1 MELNKKNNQK
11 NKSERL
17 YKFNKKH
24 VFLTLKMSKFLPE
37 PMKFYYFS
45 ILIKFIPLFC
55 ITHDININ
63 SEKKGISFLLRK
75 FSLVQ
80 ILNTDNKPYLYIGII
95 ILVFLISIIS
105 LIIFL
110 YLCNIITFNGN
121 LFHLHQFKLRIT
133 SYFLF
138 FVFYLFCQYEYS
150 IYVEFIFNS
159 DFRKDNKII
168 YIIILCIIFINFIFT
183 AYVTI
188 LLSTVLVHEPLFIGN
203 HSPIV
208 NSINNTEK
216 IILFFSFSQPILQ
229 LEFHLKLK
237 YIVTIKSIY
246 RGLYVLYYIKTHFD
260 YNIYYYKFKYS
271 MMFKILQSI
280 CFSSCIIEF
289 IFFYDYKNDY
299 LFLVKDK
306 SILIIK
312 LFLEISMGLIL
323 SKLYYF
329 FDNKKIKKAVLEFNY
344 LNPNS
349 FNNLIIKFFNM
360 LYYQEQPMVI
370 KDILMDLNL
379 NFLKNVHN
387 PKCKETHSLS
397 QFEDSDDNKC
407 YYCHIYNY
415 HEFTQQMNNFLS
427 LIQKKNKIEKNV
439 FENNFPMLFKYFK
452 KQIKLYIDNNNY
464 NHKHAI
470 KSLFVLITF
479 YYTFGRNYYKC
490 LFILEKIQRSGHLKK
505 SFFGNFQLEFL
516 KNKLINQYKNKL
528 MNMEGKIL
536 KITLNEKDKKHN
548 ENILKSNFNYKC
560 IDRITYLE
568 KKFKKFLNYYLDIMN
583 IFYDE
588 YVSTKKLKKIT
599 SKFYIS
605 YHKILDKINQ
615 FLGKTKLNM
624 LYTTDKIDIFF
635 NYFNGKIPKE
645 IKNSIQNFF
654 SEQLSSLIESSKD
667 YYIIILFVQ
676 FTRNNISFK
685 IKYASDD
692 LIYKLKYNNTEFKN
706 LEIKDLFAKTFFKS
720 YKYTFSK
727 ILANGNDYLNMNNF
741 CLIDKNQYVILY
753 DIIATPIYRKN
764 GIDFF
769 IKLTE
774 SKEQL
779 LINKN
784 PKKKNNNF
792 KENKNYCGSCFLFTN
807 KSGKIIN
814 LSRGFEDFFFLN
826 SEVLLRYNINIMD
839 LFRLE
844 KLDNEGSNFEKSL
857 IKVYENIN
865 DIYMREV
872 GQLGE
877 DPFSKVILQINDIKN
892 NINQTGTNFNVSV
905 NYERKSL
912 SKDAI
917 KKKEYYLFSITV
929 KYDDSKILFEN
940 SEIFLSQTPTTRK
953 NDEKNSYLN
962 VVNNMNTFV
971 KSSFFVNN
979 NLNNNVNHSEK
990 IFNINRFSSIIIKKF
1005 YRYEPTS
1012 YKKFMINFNNNNN
1025 ENNNN
1030 NDNDNSNNKNN
1041 DMKLQRISSKYY
1053 ESNNINNTFILNN
1066 PEEINLNHNEKNHTF
1081 ERLKLQKPVQN
1092 FFRNY
1097 FTSLISLVFFISLIV
1112 IFSIKLDK
1120 IKSIHSFYLASN
1132 YLVILEQTVS
1142 QILFKILCIQ
1152 IQINNFQP
1160 DKILGYD
1167 NSIDF
1172 HKKALNERLEDFLY
1186 FNIKFNKFFVP
1197 HSVNYEM
1204 NEYQY
1209 LQRKNYSVPDID
1221 GNKTF
1226 ELNENILNNFQVLIT
1241 YILKRPSPVI
1251 FYNNSEYFYTEKEIE
1266 QSGLSNIDYLTVAS
1280 AFTKTIGS
1288 YINFFNYMFT
1298 EFINLTREIIF
1309 NQVDKQY
1316 IISLINIGVTI
1327 CFSFYILFEFIYF
1340 YLKTKLIFAK
1350 YFYVHTQL
1358 RFFNNYLYHKS
1369 KLILNFIENYS
1380 INQGIIKYL
1389 QKIDIIDDNEDN
1401 KLLKII
1407 SSDLIYDL
1415 NVIKIK
1421 PFSVN
1426 NYNIE
1431 NRNLFTNSI
1440 VFSENDNYT
1449 VRGTNNP
1456 DKTNLSTISNNP
1468 LFNTSVNNINVNNL
1482 NLLNLNNNKMLTII
1496 AEKSGR
1502 GENPNKNFIKN
1513 TFLKIQSNQPNSKKI
1528 TFNSNKDISYIN
1540 NINSSNISNNN
1551 NTNSLFLHSP
1561 KNNINLNILNNN
1573 NNNTNF
1579 SSYGNNYINQTNTSA
1594 NTMNSLNTN
1603 NTNTNPKINVSYSL
1617 PKYNFSTNNNN
1628 ATNNNNNTINSNNT
1642 NNTTINNNNID
1653 SNNNNNSNNLRFTN
1667 SISKRSNM
1675 KLIVNKNKS
1684 LKKHKNTTLNTKK
1697 TKEEEEKILF
1707 NQNGK
1712 KLLKKSF
1719 LYINFFLEL
1728 TICLIIFILI
1738 SIVQIL
1744 NSYKNTEML
1753 RDIISTRDYIFA
1765 QFNFITELLIIYEMS
1780 ILNNKEITIEYNIK
1794 NGKSCEQLD
1803 DSYTNRNVFN
1813 DLKFCYNY
1821 IDIVMNEIVG
1831 GKINKNLKTTRKFYF
1846 NIISENFCDYFA
1858 HFVEDN
1864 LDNEYLPKFS
1874 YLSDLNYEYVF
1885 KGCNMSNNINDK
1897 GFKVALES
1905 ISQNI
1910 FIYYN
1915 EFINDENKTSER
1927 NYLRLNNYYIYSI
1940 QIEISKIIRKVAM
1953 GFYIAFN
1960 VDFGNIKNILIR
1972 NEVFLFIAELFIM
1985 IITIILYLKII
1996 RDFLLDLTKI
2006 QFFSECVLNTLL
2018 FVQK

>member
-1 MELNKKNNQK
+1 MELNKKNIQK
-11 NKSERL
+11 NKYEKL
-17 YKFNKKH
+17 HKFNKKH

-45 ILIKFIPLFC
+45 ILIKFLPFFC

-63 SEKKGISFLLRK
+63 SEKKGISYFIRK
-75 FSLVQ
+75 LTLVQ

-95 ILVFLISIIS
+95 LLVFLISFLS
-105 LIIFL
+105 LFLFL
-110 YLCNIITFNGN
+110 YLCNIITYNGN
-121 LFHLHQFKLRIT
+121 LFHLHQFKLRII
-133 SYFLF
+133 SYLLF
-138 FVFYLFCQYEYS
+138 FGFYLFCQYEYS
-150 IYVEFIFNS
+150 IYIEFIFNS
-159 DFRKDNKII
+159 DFRKKNKII
-168 YIIILCIIFINFIFT
+168 YFIVLCIIFINFIYT
-183 AYVTI
+183 VYVTI

-216 IILFFSFSQPILQ
+216 IILFFSLSQPILQ

-237 YIVTIKSIY
+237 YIITIKSIY
-246 RGLYVLYYIKTHFD
+246 RALYVFHYIKTHFD

-271 MMFKILQSI
+271 LIFKILQSI

-289 IFFYDYKNDY
+289 FFFYDYKNDF

-306 SILIIK
+306 SILVIK
-312 LFLEISMGLIL
+312 LFLELSIGLIL
-323 SKLYYF
+323 SKLYYY

-360 LYYQEQPMVI
+360 LYYQEQPIVI
-370 KDILMDLNL
+370 KDILMELNINL
-379 NFLKNVHN
+379 LKNVHN
-387 PKCKETHSLS
+387 PKCKENNNLS

-407 YYCHIYNY
+407 YYCHLYNY
-415 HEFTQQMNNFLS
+415 HEFSHQMNNFLS
-427 LIQKKNKIEKNV
+427 LVKKKNKIEKNII
-439 FENNFPMLFKYFK
+439 ENNFPMLYKYFK
-452 KQIKLYIDNNNY
+452 RQIKLYIDNNNY

-505 SFFGNFQLEFL
+505 SFFGNFQIEFL
-516 KNKLINQYKNKL
+516 KNKLINQYKSKL
-528 MNMEGKIL
+528 LNMEGKIL
-536 KITLNEKDKKHN
+536 KITLDEKDKIHN
-548 ENILKSNFNYKC
+548 ENISKSNFNYKC
-560 IDRITYLE
+560 IDRITFLE
-568 KKFKKFLNYYLDIMN
+568 KKFKKFLNFYLDIMS

-588 YVSTKKLKKIT
+588 YVSIKKLKKIT
-599 SKFYIS
+599 SKFYLS

-624 LYTTDKIDIFF
+624 LYTRDKIDIFF
-635 NYFNGKIPKE
+635 NYFNGKIPRE
-645 IKNSIQNFF
+645 INKSIQNFF

-676 FTRNNISFK
+676 LTRNNISFN

-692 LIYKLKYNNTEFKN
+692 LIYKLKYNNMEFKN

-764 GIDFF
+764 GINFF

-784 PKKKNNNF
+784 SKKKNNNF
-792 KENKNYCGSCFLFTN
+792 KDNKNYCGSCFLFTN

-844 KLDNEGSNFEKSL
+844 KLDNEGNNFEKSL

-892 NINQTGTNFNVSV
+892 NINQTGTNFNVIV

-912 SKDAI
+912 SKDAV

-929 KYDDSKILFEN
+929 KYDESKILFEN

-953 NDEKNSYLN
+953 EDEEKNVN
-962 VVNNMNTFV
+962 VNVIDNMNSLV
-971 KSSFFVNN
+971 KNSFIANN
-979 NLNNNVNHSEK
+979 NLLNDNVNQFEK

-1005 YRYEPTS
+1005 YRFETHS
-1012 YKKFMINFNNNNN
+1012 YKKFMINLDNNNNN

-1030 NDNDNSNNKNN
+1030 NNLINSNK
-1041 DMKLQRISSKYY
+1041 KLTRISSKNYD
-1053 ESNNINNTFILNN
+1053 SNNDNYLLNN
-1066 PEEINLNHNEKNHTF
+1066 SEEMNLNHEEKNITF
-1081 ERLKLQKPVQN
+1081 ERLKLEKPVQN
-1092 FFRNY
+1092 FFQTY
-1097 FTSLISLVFFISLIV
+1097 FTSLISFLFFILLI
-1112 IFSIKLDK
+1112 ILFAIKLNT
-1120 IKSIHSFYLASN
+1120 IKSLHSYYLASN
-1132 YLVILEQTVS
+1132 DLVILEQTVS
-1142 QILFKILCIQ
+1142 QIIFKILMIQ
-1152 IQINNFQP
+1152 IQVNGLQP
-1160 DKILGYD
+1160 EIILGYN
-1167 NSIDF
+1167 NSMYF
-1172 HKKALNERLEDFLY
+1172 HKDALNERLEEFLY

-1197 HSVNYEM
+1197 HSIKYDLT
-1204 NEYQY
+1204 EYQY
-1209 LQRKNYSVPDID
+1209 IQKKNYSIPDIEGHKISKLCD
-1221 GNKTF
+1221 
-1226 ELNENILNNFQVLIT
+1226 NILDNFQVLIT
-1241 YILKRPSPVI
+1241 YILKQPAPVI

-1266 QSGLSNIDYLTVAS
+1266 ESGLSNIDYLTVSQAY
-1280 AFTKTIGS
+1280 TKTIGTF
-1288 YINFFNYMFT
+1288 INYFNYMFT
-1298 EFINLTREIIF
+1298 EFINLTRKIIF
-1309 NQVDKQY
+1309 KQVDKQY
-1316 IISLINIGVTI
+1316 VISLINIAVTI
-1327 CFSFYILFEFIYF
+1327 SFSCYILFEFIYF
-1340 YLKTKLIFAK
+1340 YLKTKLIFSK
-1350 YFYVHTQL
+1350 YFYIHTQL

-1380 INQGIIKYL
+1380 IHKSISKYL
-1389 QKIDIIDDNEDN
+1389 QKIKIIDDNEDN

-1426 NYNIE
+1426 NYNIYNKNILNNSFIFSDTE
-1431 NRNLFTNSI
+1431 NIHGSNI
-1440 VFSENDNYT
+1440 H
-1449 VRGTNNP
+1449 
-1456 DKTNLSTISNNP
+1456 DKNNLSAYSINP
-1468 LFNTSVNNINVNNL
+1468 LINTNIINNN
-1482 NLLNLNNNKMLTII
+1482 NLLNFNNNKMLTII

-1502 GENPNKNFIKN
+1502 GENNNKNFIKS
-1513 TFLKIQSNQPNSKKI
+1513 TFLKIQNDSNHKKI
-1528 TFNSNKDISYIN
+1528 GFNSNKDIT
-1540 NINSSNISNNN
+1540 NISNIINTSNN
-1551 NTNSLFLHSP
+1551 NSNTNALFINTP
-1561 KNNINLNILNNN
+1561 KNNNNLNILNSNN
-1573 NNNTNF
+1573 NNNNF
-1579 SSYGNNYINQTNTSA
+1579 SSFGNYYINQTNSSA

-1603 NTNTNPKINVSYSL
+1603 NNTNPKINVSYSL
-1617 PKYNFSTNNNN
+1617 PKYKFSNNN
-1628 ATNNNNNTINSNNT
+1628 NNNNNTINSNNT
-1642 NNTTINNNNID
+1642 NNTTINNNID
-1653 SNNNNNSNNLRFTN
+1653 SSNNSNNLRFSN
-1667 SISKRSNM
+1667 STSKRSNI
-1675 KLIVNKNKS
+1675 KLVVNKNKS
-1684 LKKHKNTTLNTKK
+1684 IKKHKNNSLNSKS
-1697 TKEEEEKILF
+1697 TKEEDEKIIF

-1728 TICLIIFILI
+1728 LIFLIIFILI
-1738 SIVQIL
+1738 SIIQIL
-1744 NSYKNTEML
+1744 NSYKNTKML
-1753 RDIISTRDYIFA
+1753 RDIITTRDYIFS
-1765 QFNFITELLIIYEMS
+1765 QFNFITEFLIIYEMT
-1780 ILNNKEITIEYNIK
+1780 ILSNKEIIVEYDIK
-1794 NGKSCEQLD
+1794 KGKSCEQLD
-1803 DSYTNRNVFN
+1803 DSYTNRNIFS

-1821 IDIVMNEIVG
+1821 IEIAMNDIVS
-1831 GKINKNLKTTRKFYF
+1831 GKINKNLKKTRKFYL
-1846 NIISENFCDYFA
+1846 NIISDNFCDYFA
-1858 HFVEDN
+1858 HFVENN
-1864 LDNEYLPKFS
+1864 LNSEYLPKFS
-1874 YLSDLNYEYVF
+1874 YLSDLNYEYVY
-1885 KGCNMSNNINDK
+1885 KGCNMSNNINNN

-1910 FIYYN
+1910 FVFYN

-1927 NYLRLNNYYIYSI
+1927 NYLKLNNYYIYGI

-1953 GFYIAFN
+1953 GFFIVFN
-1960 VDFGNIKNILIR
+1960 EDFNNIKIVLIR
-1972 NEVFLFIAELFIM
+1972 NEVFLFLAEFIVM
-1985 IITIILYLKII
+1985 VLTIILYLKII
-1996 RDFLLDLTKI
+1996 RDFLIDLTKI
-2006 QFFSECVLNTLL
+2006 QFFSDCVLNTLL
-2018 FVQK
+2018 FEQK